1 LLSEVPLSTAPPTLW
16 LDADGAPRAVK
27 EILFRVAERRG
38 LDLVLVA
45 NSAQVLPR
53 SPRIRQVQVGQGLD
67 VADDWIAAH
76 CRPGDVVITADVPLA
91 ATLVERG
98 ALVLQPRGQVLDASN
113 VGERLAV
120 RDFLDGMRGAG
131 FDTGGPPPF
140 GPTDRTRFANA
151 LDRLLTA
158 RLR

>member
-1 LLSEVPLSTAPPTLW
+1 MAVSPPTLW

-27 EILFRVAERRG
+27 EILFRTAERRG

-45 NSAQVLPR
+45 NSAQALPR
-53 SPRIRQVQVGQGLD
+53 SPHIRQVQVGQGLD
-67 VADDWIAAH
+67 VADDWIADH
-76 CRPGDVVITADVPLA
+76 CQPGDVVVTADVPLA
-91 ATLVERG
+91 ATLVARG
-98 ALVLQPRGQVLDASN
+98 ALVLLPRGQVIDASN

-131 FDTGGPPPF
+131 FTTGGPPPF
-140 GPTDRTRFANA
+140 GPSDRTHFANA

-158 RLR
+158 RLKGA

>member
-1 LLSEVPLSTAPPTLW
+1 MAALRPTLW

-45 NSAQVLPR
+45 NSAQAVPR

-67 VADDWIAAH
+67 VADDWIASH
-76 CRPGDVVITADVPLA
+76 CAPGDVVITGDIPLA
-91 ATLVERG
+91 AELVARG
-98 ALVLQPRGQVLDASN
+98 ALVLQYRGDVLDAGN
-113 VGERLAV
+113 VRERLAV
-120 RDFLDGMRGAG
+120 RDFLDGARGAG
-131 FDTGGPPPF
+131 LTTGGPPPF
-140 GPTDRTRFANA
+140 GVPDRTRFANA

-158 RLR
+158 RLKEV